1 MSISI
6 GGINLAESIV
16 NIEYELGR
24 TQRILE
30 WIIQHNTIQPPDAVE
45 MKRIEDEALSALIK
59 KYPQAGISAKEKG

>member
-30 WIIQHNTIQPPDAVE
+30 WIIQHNKIQPPDAVE

-59 KYPQAGISAKEKG
+59 KYPQAGISAKGKG